1 MATAGSFSEHE
12 FIYMNVNGRLFLVCG
27 MTSLK
32 AKMCRKIY
40 MAISSMTV
48 NLYCVIAAI
57 GSIIIKEIYMK
68 EKLKIY
74 SHYEIAMGIPYDW
87 RYKIGRS
94 NNG

>member
-1 MATAGSFSEHE
+1 MAHFIGMATAGCFS
-12 FIYMNVNGRLFLVCG
+12 
-27 MTSLK
+27 
-32 AKMCRKIY
+32 
-40 MAISSMTV
+40 V

-57 GSIIIKEIYMK
+57 GSIIIRKIYMK

-74 SHYEIAMGIPYDW
+74 SQYAIAMGIPYDW